1 MYTSKIIRAN
11 ADADPTLL
19 GVQLGKLCIFR
30 QIAVTTVAQDLNVTK
45 STVYRWFLGQR
56 DIGKHLRQ
64 PVLAYYRHILPP
76 DQ

>member
-19 GVQLGKLCIFR
+19 GVQLGKLCILR
-30 QIAVTTVAQDLNVTK
+30 QIAVATVAQDLNVTK
-45 STVYRWFLGQR
+45 STVYRWFVGQR
-56 DIGKHLRQ
+56 DIGKHLRD

-76 DQ
+76 D

>member
-19 GVQLGKLCIFR
+19 GVQLGKLCIFK
-30 QIAVTTVAQDLNVTK
+30 QIAVATVAQDLNVTK
-45 STVYRWFLGQR
+45 STVYRWFVGQR
-56 DIGKHLRQ
+56 DIGKHLRE

-76 DQ
+76 D